1 MSADKKKQLPFLEL
15 LCLMCLRGP
24 SSHLRHN
31 TSTSVKERR
40 HDATLRA
47 MAELHRVSTSAI
59 VARNVASCVRSLNTR
74 RRKKFLFLVLA
85 SPRFT
90 RIFRVFMLGSYVTVN
105 QLSRVISK
113 QKVAFDT
120 VGNFKGWFSLATE
133 AEAEAEENLTH

>member
-1 MSADKKKQLPFLEL
+1 MSADKKQQLPFLEL

-31 TSTSVKERR
+31 TSTSTSVKEQR

-133 AEAEAEENLTH
+133 AEAEENLTH